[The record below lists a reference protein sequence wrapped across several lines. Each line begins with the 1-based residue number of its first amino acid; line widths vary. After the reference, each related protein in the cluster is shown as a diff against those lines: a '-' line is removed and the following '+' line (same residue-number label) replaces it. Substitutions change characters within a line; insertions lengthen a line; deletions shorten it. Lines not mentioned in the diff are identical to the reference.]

1 MTAKGQQ
8 ELEVWEELD
17 RNLIALLTSGWGQER
32 ICFHETA
39 MRREEEAAEKNTCES
54 KMLAWE
60 IGFLSRISELETGRE
75 PTWMSKASHLRSTP
89 SGSWTPG
96 APLRSAITPGG
107 ETEASWEEKIERNR
121 TFSPACYFFSGIFND
136 RCHLFERHRS
146 RCGVLRLRRPSEI
159 ASPERSC

>member
-1 MTAKGQQ
+1 M
-8 ELEVWEELD
+8 
-17 RNLIALLTSGWGQER
+17 
-32 ICFHETA
+32 A
-39 MRREEEAAEKNTCES
+39 MRQAAEKNTCES

-107 ETEASWEEKIERNR
+107 ETEASWEEKNR
-121 TFSPACYFFSGIFND
+121 KKQNFFTSLLFFFQEFLTTGAVSSRGAVPDAACWGSD
-136 RCHLFERHRS
+136 
-146 RCGVLRLRRPSEI
+146 VLRRLLLRREAAETAALGILFGFKQPRI
-159 ASPERSC
+159 WRGRNVF

>member
-1 MTAKGQQ
+1 
-8 ELEVWEELD
+8 
-17 RNLIALLTSGWGQER
+17 
-32 ICFHETA
+32 

-75 PTWMSKASHLRSTP
+75 PTRMSKASHLRSTP

-107 ETEASWEEKIERNR
+107 ETEASWEEKNR
-121 TFSPACYFFSGIFND
+121 KKQNFFTSLLFFFQEFLTTGAISSRGTVPDAAC
-136 RCHLFERHRS
+136 
-146 RCGVLRLRRPSEI
+146 
-159 ASPERSC
+159 

>member
-96 APLRSAITPGG
+96 APLRSAITRGG
-107 ETEASWEEKIERNR
+107 ETEASWEEKNR
-121 TFSPACYFFSGIFND
+121 KKQNFFTSLLFFFQEFLTTGAVSSRGAVPDAAC
-136 RCHLFERHRS
+136 
-146 RCGVLRLRRPSEI
+146 
-159 ASPERSC
+159 